1 MYQELSTK
9 VDKVSYNIVV
19 NMMMALFSTCNDKS
33 AWDPKNTEKYQ
44 NCTKQISAS
53 RRHIQKNFKNV
64 EFFSMNY
71 HGTIHTEVEKIL
83 EEIDLNPKAG
93 KGLERMLS
101 YLRNASSPANN
112 SLPCS
117 EIEGCLEGTR
127 EVVIRLKMIGKSNF

>member
-19 NMMMALFSTCNDKS
+19 NMMMASFSTCNDKS

-44 NCTKQISAS
+44 NCTKHISAS
-53 RRHIQKNFKNV
+53 RRHIQENFKNV

-83 EEIDLNPKAG
+83 EETKAG

-101 YLRNASSPANN
+101 YLRKASSPANN
-112 SLPCS
+112 SLSCS